1 MTDEQIAALH
11 EPGGRR
17 NQEVFTAEERAIL
30 RFTDLLTSYP
40 GNMDPSDLD
49 ALGVQLTEEQIV
61 ELVLVIA
68 TANWTNRV
76 NDGLQTPLS

>member
-1 MTDEQIAALH
+1 MTEAQIAALKQ
-11 EPGGRR
+11 PGGRR
-17 NQEVFTAEERAIL
+17 GEEVFSAEERAVL

-40 GNMDPSDLD
+40 GSIDPSDLD
-49 ALGVQLTEEQIV
+49 ALGSLFTGAQIV

-76 NDGLQTPLS
+76 NEGLQTPLG

>member
-1 MTDEQIAALH
+1 LK

-17 NQEVFTAEERAIL
+17 GEEVFSAEERAVL

-40 GNMDPSDLD
+40 GNIDSSDLD
-49 ALGVQLTEEQIV
+49 ALGSLFTGAQIV
-61 ELVLVIA
+61 ELVLAIA

-76 NDGLQTPLS
+76 NEGLQTPLS

>member
-1 MTDEQIAALH
+1 MTDAKIAALK

-17 NQEVFTAEERAIL
+17 GGEVFSTEERPVL

-40 GNMDPSDLD
+40 GNIDPSDLD
-49 ALGVQLTEEQIV
+49 ALGSHFTEEQIV

-76 NDGLQTPLS
+76 NEGLQTPLS